1 MNKASIAGIIALLII
16 GAIGA
21 SLVLREP
28 QSQDVIRVADP
39 HALGWAPFQVALEQ
53 KFFEDED
60 LRIDVIVVQTGDES
74 LKALASGSVDV
85 ALAGIIPYSF
95 VAFDSP
101 SLRVIAQAMY
111 AHDNQ
116 ILARR
121 DSGIA
126 TPTDIRGKRIGYA
139 KTTASDIGIKQFLR
153 EHGIAE
159 SEVTLVATKPLAMP
173 VALASGQIDAYSAWE
188 PHIYNGRKL
197 LGDDAVLFDD
207 TKSVYT
213 WHAAIISDERF
224 VQAHTDELV
233 RFMRAWASAEDFMRE
248 HPDETRVIMSRSTKI
263 PEDVLVSI
271 MPRYEFSLG
280 LPDDVYTT
288 IETDL
293 AWANEQRAVPVKE
306 LPRARDLVET
316 RVWTAY
322 EKSANSR

>member
-28 QSQDVIRVADP
+28 QSQAVIRVADP

-101 SLRVIAQAMY
+101 SLRVIAQEMY

-121 DSGIA
+121 ASGISK
-126 TPTDIRGKRIGYA
+126 PEDVRGKKIGYA
-139 KTTASDIGIKQFLR
+139 KTTASDIGVKQFLR
-153 EHGIAE
+153 EHSIAE
-159 SEVTLVATKPLAMP
+159 GEVKLVATKPLAMP

-207 TKSVYT
+207 AKSVYT

-224 VQAHTDELV
+224 VQEHTDELV
-233 RFMRAWASAEDFMRE
+233 RFMRAWARAEDFMRE

-263 PEDVLVSI
+263 PEGVLESI
-271 MPRYEFSLG
+271 MPKYEFSLG

-288 IETDL
+288 IEIDL